1 MTGWSALACS
11 GGSSMQNQAYDWAGL
26 MEQVAVRHHTMFESL
41 ETASFGSVVRY
52 YGEEA
57 NPYKT
62 LADYMLFGAAAVL
75 GRDRQASEA
84 VLSYH
89 GRLNDKTKA
98 VTLVFWAEEAIAH
111 QQYATAEGFIAP
123 LLATYSR
130 DPHLNALMASCCFY
144 QQNLSRGWPY
154 LKTGLES
161 APQSMELNSLLC
173 RYHLN
178 EGDMEAAKKAA
189 LVLLDIDP
197 VNQVAFNILS
207 RIAPSDID
215 DNMLLRFEHRAL
227 EGTLG
232 PTNCAALFFDLGRIY
247 DTRGLYEKAFDAV
260 DRANAQMKSIPQV
273 AGRRFNAEQEYQKFV
288 DRCGLYDQLT
298 PNDEGTAFTP
308 IFIVGLPRT
317 GSTLLDQALSGHPE
331 CVSLGEDNIIPTIA
345 EEAEALLKA
354 GKVAEAQARIPEWQ
368 QRFIEHATG
377 EFLKK
382 SDEGGP
388 PQPLK
393 FVIDKML
400 GNSRHI
406 GLISKLFPNAVY
418 LNSCRNVMDVGL
430 SIYFSPLHRVNLYA
444 TDLEA
449 IGDFIVLEERLMA
462 FWKEHGVEISTVHYE
477 DMVDA
482 MEPTLKQ
489 VCEHAGIGWHE
500 DCLHF
505 RDHKRA
511 VHTYSAHQVRKAIY
525 HTSKGRWQNY
535 SAQIAPL
542 RAVLQAGNRPS
553 SLIGKQAS

>member
-1 MTGWSALACS
+1 MPSS
-11 GGSSMQNQAYDWAGL
+11 SDGGNSMRNQVYDWTGI
-26 MEQVAVRHHTMFESL
+26 MEQVGARHHTLFESL
-41 ETASFGSVVRY
+41 ETANFDHLVQHYTAS
-52 YGEEA
+52 A
-57 NPYKT
+57 NPYET

-84 VLSYH
+84 VLTYH

-111 QQYATAEGFIAP
+111 QQYPTAEGFIAP
-123 LLATYSR
+123 LLATFNR

-144 QQNLSRGWPY
+144 QQNLAKGWSY

-161 APQSMELNSLLC
+161 DPQSFELHSLLC

-189 LVLLDIDP
+189 LTLLDLDP
-197 VNQVAFNILS
+197 LNQVAFNILS
-207 RIAPSDID
+207 RIAPTDID
-215 DNMLLRFEHRAL
+215 DNLLLRFEHRAL
-227 EGTLG
+227 EGAVR
-232 PTNCAALFFDLGRIY
+232 PTNCAAMFFDLGRIY
-247 DTRGLYEKAFDAV
+247 DARGLYEKAFDVVA
-260 DRANAQMKSIPQV
+260 RANEQMKSIPQV
-273 AGRRFNAEQEYQKFV
+273 AGRRFSAEQEYQKFV

-298 PNDEGTAFTP
+298 PNDEATAFTP

-317 GSTLLDQALSGHPE
+317 GSTLLDQALSAHPE

-345 EEAEALLKA
+345 EEAEELLRA
-354 GKVAEAQARIPEWQ
+354 GRTAEAQARIPDWQ
-368 QRFIEHATG
+368 KRFIERATE

-382 SDEGGP
+382 SAEGAP
-388 PQPLK
+388 NRPLK

-406 GLISKLFPNAVY
+406 GLISKLFPQAVY

-449 IGDFIVLEERLMA
+449 IGDFIVLEKRLIA
-462 FWKEHGVEISTVHYE
+462 FWKQRDFNVLPVHYE

-489 VCEHAGIGWHE
+489 VMQHVGIDWHE
-500 DCLHF
+500 NCLHF
-505 RDHKRA
+505 QDHKRA
-511 VHTYSAHQVRKAIY
+511 VHTYSAHQVRKTIY
-525 HTSKGRWQNY
+525 SSSKGRWQNY
-535 SAQIAPL
+535 SSQMAPL
-542 RAVLQAGNRPS
+542 RAALQAGKLPQNVT
-553 SLIGKQAS
+553 AAHVA